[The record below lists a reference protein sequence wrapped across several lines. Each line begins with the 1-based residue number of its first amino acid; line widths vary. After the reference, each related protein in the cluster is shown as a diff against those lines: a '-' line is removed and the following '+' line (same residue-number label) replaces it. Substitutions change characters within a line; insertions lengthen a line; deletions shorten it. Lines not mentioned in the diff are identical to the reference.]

1 MAIGIETYL
10 QDAQNLSLFFQDEL
24 LISNAES
31 MDPKNWI
38 LIAEQIPGR
47 TNRECKRRWAQLQR
61 SSDSRSRAPWT
72 KEVCYDIHF
81 SGACMCYGVL
91 T

>member
-1 MAIGIETYL
+1 M
-10 QDAQNLSLFFQDEL
+10 
-24 LISNAES
+24 ISNAEA

-72 KEVCYDIHF
+72 KEVYCDIHF
-81 SGACMCYGVL
+81 SAVSATGFNMISL
-91 T
+91 MMIIQI